1 MATALDVWSG
11 YGLAAKPRQAALA
24 SCTYSN
30 QASLLAPRSQQI
42 QIQIKLKY
50 KYKTGILIQMYRRD
64 MITFIVVYFLCEMV
78 TAKGKGERHSASL
91 GGPTRPIGQGRN
103 MYFPESLIM

>member
-1 MATALDVWSG
+1 M
-11 YGLAAKPRQAALA
+11 YGPGMGWVQSQDKQHLHLAHIQTK
-24 SCTYSN
+24 
-30 QASLLAPRSQQI
+30 ASLLAPRSRQI
-42 QIQIKLKY
+42 QIQIKLKL
-50 KYKTGILIQMYRRD
+50 ILIQMDRRD